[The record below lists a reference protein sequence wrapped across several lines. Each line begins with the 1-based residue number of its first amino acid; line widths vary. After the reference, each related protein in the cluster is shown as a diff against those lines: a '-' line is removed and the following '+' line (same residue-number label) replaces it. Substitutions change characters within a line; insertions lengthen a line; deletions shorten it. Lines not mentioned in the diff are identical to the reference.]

1 MKKKIKSALNEAIF
15 QSLPTLNKLAFQ
27 CIAPYQVLRKKDNG
41 WRGEYQQKT
50 DPIRVFFNARNYLN
64 VVGADF
70 TNIFFE
76 NHPEY
81 KGTIHCS
88 GLGVRNPHCY
98 DTTHIFRALIQH
110 LWERY
115 ETFDCDE
122 AAVNSIV
129 EEFSQFVNQPTI
141 RYRFQA
147 QLPNFNMSEAYLT
160 LPNNLIVRRLDEKE
174 LSVIHFGSITRPGSN
189 LSLTEFIHEFVL
201 EREDKIP
208 VIFGDCLDDIDHPI
222 EKIRALFD
230 DTILAL
236 RTFKEGMIGYSFIH
250 CKPLNFCPFLITEI
264 RSPGEHIP
272 FDRYELLDNEITK
285 LNEYVKDVFKVSE
298 PSMVMALSR
307 LADAEIRTRPQDKIM
322 DAVVGMEALL
332 LAGLGKEDRRGE
344 LKYRFS
350 IHFSTLFQSPQDRH
364 NAFRIAKDLYDLRS
378 TIAHGSRL
386 TEDKFR
392 IGDEKGLNLVEAS
405 KRATKNLRIV
415 IRYFL
420 PKVGSATYKNHEFW
434 ERAYF
439 NLENISSNP

>member
-1 MKKKIKSALNEAIF
+1 MDQKIQSALKEAIL
-15 QSLPTLNKLAFQ
+15 QSLPTLSKLAVQ

-50 DPIRVFFNARNYLN
+50 DHIRVFLNARNYLN
-64 VVGADF
+64 VIGADF
-70 TNIFFE
+70 TKIFFE

-88 GLGVRNPHCY
+88 GLGVTPYFN
-98 DTTHIFRALIQH
+98 DTTYIFRALIQR

-129 EEFSQFVNQPTI
+129 EEFRQFVNQPTI

-147 QLPNFNMSEAYLT
+147 QLLNFNMSEAYLT
-160 LPNNLIVRRLDEKE
+160 LPNNLIVRRLNEKE

-208 VIFGDCLDDIDHPI
+208 VIFGDGLDDIIDHPVK
-222 EKIRALFD
+222 KIRALFD

-236 RTFKEGMIGYSFIH
+236 RIFKEGMIGYSFIH
-250 CKPLNFCPFLITEI
+250 CKPLDFCPFLMPEI
-264 RSPGEHIP
+264 RSPGEYIP
-272 FDRYELLDNEITK
+272 FGIYELLDDKVTQVSDHIN
-285 LNEYVKDVFKVSE
+285 LVSSVSE
-298 PSMVMALSR
+298 PSMKMALRR
-307 LADAEIRTRPQDKIM
+307 LADAEIRPRPQDKIM

-350 IHFSTLFQSPQDRH
+350 IHFSTLFNSPQERH
-364 NAFRIAKDLYDLRS
+364 NAFRVAKDLYDLRS
-378 TIAHGSRL
+378 TIAHGSSL
-386 TEDKFR
+386 TKDKIR
-392 IGDEKGLNLVEAS
+392 IGNEKHLNLVEAS
-405 KRATKNLRIV
+405 KRATANLRIV
-415 IRYFL
+415 IQYFL
-420 PKVGSATYKNHEFW
+420 PKIGSDTYKNHEFW
-434 ERAYF
+434 EQAYF
-439 NLENISSNP
+439 NFGSISSNP